1 MKGPPPAPP
10 RGREGNS
17 ISIFKVKS
25 VERESSAN
33 LQNALV
39 LIKL

>member
-10 RGREGNS
+10 RGREGNY
-17 ISIFKVKS
+17 ISKLKVKS
-25 VERESSAN
+25 VEREASAN
-33 LQNALV
+33 LQNVLV

>member
-10 RGREGNS
+10 KGREGNS
-17 ISIFKVKS
+17 ISKLKVKS
-25 VERESSAN
+25 VEREASAN
-33 LQNALV
+33 LQNVLV

>member
-17 ISIFKVKS
+17 ISKLKVKS
-25 VERESSAN
+25 VERDMSAN

-39 LIKL
+39 LINF

>member
-17 ISIFKVKS
+17 ISKLKVKS
-25 VERESSAN
+25 VERDMSAN
-33 LQNALV
+33 LQNALI
-39 LIKL
+39 LINY